1 MNEAKLILTT
11 DSGGKKTYWIG
22 TWQSSPTGL
31 PPVLEP
37 SIHTTYTPI
46 WVQGTVRY
54 RLRISQGGSY
64 VRIRISNEYGE
75 KPLEIGAVSV
85 GLAGKDFAALPG
97 TLMPVTFADNSGI
110 SIPAGAPALTDPVG
124 LPVNSLSDLVV
135 SLYLPHGVDMLAQS
149 IQVNTAVF
157 DGANLTLSET
167 LPPSK
172 PIAARP
178 LVSAID
184 VLAEGSPRVVV
195 TFGDSITDG
204 VINPD
209 TWERGWPG
217 ALSRRLQH
225 KNISVVNAGIG
236 GNRLLQS
243 DMLMG
248 RAALARMDQDVL
260 SVPGLTHIVVLL
272 GTNDIGHGGLFGNAP
287 IVQPAELFAAY
298 SQIVAR
304 GHARG
309 ANVIGA
315 TLPPLGGSDFYSNEK
330 KAVLQAV
337 NKWIRSSNVFDGV
350 IDFNV
355 AMCDMSHKGKLRT
368 EYDVGDGL
376 HPSFAG
382 YQAMA
387 DAVEARLFDCD

>member
-1 MNEAKLILTT
+1 M
-11 DSGGKKTYWIG
+11 SKKQFWFG
-22 TWQSSPTGL
+22 TWQSSPTGV
-31 PPVLEP
+31 PNCPVGNP
-37 SIHTTYTPI
+37 HTVYTATS
-46 WVQGTVRY
+46 VQGTIRY
-54 RLRISQGGSY
+54 RLRISQGGGH
-64 VRIRISNEYGE
+64 VRIRLSNEYGE

-217 ALSRRLQH
+217 ALSRRLQD

-248 RAALARMDQDVL
+248 RAALARMEQDVF

-272 GTNDIGHGGLFGNAP
+272 GTNDIGHGGLFGNVP
-287 IVQPAELFAAY
+287 IAQPAELFAAY

-304 GHARG
+304 AHARG
-309 ANVIGA
+309 VKVIGS
-315 TLPPLGGSDFYSNEK
+315 TLPPMEGSDFYSNEK
-330 KAVLQAV
+330 EVVRQTV

-355 AMCDMSHKGKLRT
+355 AMCDPSHIGKLRA

-382 YQAMA
+382 YLAMA
-387 DAVEARLFDCD
+387 DAIDMQLFDND

>member
-1 MNEAKLILTT
+1 MTASRE
-11 DSGGKKTYWIG
+11 KTYWIG

-54 RLRISQGGSY
+54 RLRISQGGSH

-85 GLAGKDFAALPG
+85 GLARKDFAALPG
-97 TLMPVTFADNSGI
+97 TLIPVTFAGNSGI
-110 SIPAGAPALTDPVG
+110 NIPAGAPALTDPVDFQ
-124 LPVNSLSDLVV
+124 VNSLSDLLV
-135 SLYLPHGVDMLAQS
+135 SLYLPDGVAILAQS
-149 IQVNTAVF
+149 IQMNTAVI
-157 DGANLTLSET
+157 DEANLTLNET
-167 LPPSK
+167 LPPGE
-172 PIAARP
+172 PVAARP

-195 TFGDSITDG
+195 AFGDSITEG

-217 ALSRRLQH
+217 ALSRRLQN

-243 DMLMG
+243 DILMG
-248 RAALARMDQDVL
+248 RAALARMDQDVF
-260 SVPGLTHIVVLL
+260 SVPGLTHIIVLL
-272 GTNDIGHGGLFGNAP
+272 GTNDIGHGGLFGNIS

-304 GHARG
+304 AHARG
-309 ANVIGA
+309 AKVTGA
-315 TLPPLGGSDFYSNEK
+315 TLPPLGGSDFYSNDKE
-330 KAVLQAV
+330 AVRQAV
-337 NKWIRSSNVFDGV
+337 NRWIRNSNIFDSI
-350 IDFNV
+350 IDFDV
-355 AMCDMSHKGKLRT
+355 AMCEPSHTGKLRAK
-368 EYDVGDGL
+368 YDVGDGL

-387 DAVEARLFDCD
+387 DAIDMQLFDCD

>member
-1 MNEAKLILTT
+1 MSEVKLISTI
-11 DSGGKKTYWIG
+11 DSKDKKTCWIG

-31 PPVLEP
+31 PPALEA
-37 SIHTTYTPI
+37 SLHTTYTPI
-46 WVQGTVRY
+46 RVQGTVRY
-54 RLRISQGGSY
+54 RLRISQGGSR
-64 VRIRISNEYGE
+64 VCLRLSNEYGE

-85 GLAGKDFAALPG
+85 GLAGKDFAALPE
-97 TLMPVTFADNSGI
+97 TLMPVTFAGNSGI
-110 SIPAGAPALTDPVG
+110 SIPAGAPALTDSVD
-124 LPVNSLSDLVV
+124 LSVNSLSDLVV
-135 SLYLPHGVDMLAQS
+135 SLYLPDGIEMLAQN
-149 IQVNTAVF
+149 IQVNTVVIN
-157 DGANLTLSET
+157 GVNLTLSEK
-167 LPPSK
+167 LSFSE

-184 VLAEGSPRVVV
+184 VLSERSPRVVV
-195 TFGDSITDG
+195 AFGDSITDG

-217 ALSRRLQH
+217 ALSRRLQD

-248 RAALARMDQDVL
+248 RAALARMDQDVF

-272 GTNDIGHGGLFGNAP
+272 GTNDIGHGGLFGNVR
-287 IVQPAELFAAY
+287 IVQPVELFVAY

-304 GHARG
+304 SNERG
-309 ANVIGA
+309 VKVIGA
-315 TLPPLGGSDFYSNEK
+315 TLPPLGGSDFYSDEK
-330 KAVLQAV
+330 EAVRQVV
-337 NKWIRSSNVFDGV
+337 NKWIRSSNVFDGA
-350 IDFNV
+350 IDFDAV
-355 AMCDMSHKGKLRT
+355 MSDPSHTGKLRA
-368 EYDVGDGL
+368 EYDVGDRL

-387 DAVEARLFDCD
+387 DAVDARLFLS

>member
-1 MNEAKLILTT
+1 MT
-11 DSGGKKTYWIG
+11 DSREKTYWIG

-54 RLRISQGGSY
+54 RLRISQGGSH

-85 GLAGKDFAALPG
+85 GLARKDFAALPG
-97 TLMPVTFADNSGI
+97 TLIPVTFAGNSGI
-110 SIPAGAPALTDPVG
+110 NIPAGAPALTDPVDFQ
-124 LPVNSLSDLVV
+124 VNSLSDLLV
-135 SLYLPHGVDMLAQS
+135 SLYLPDGVAMLAQS
-149 IQVNTAVF
+149 IQVNTAVI
-157 DGANLTLSET
+157 DEANLTLSET
-167 LPPSK
+167 LPPGE
-172 PIAARP
+172 PVAARP

-195 TFGDSITDG
+195 AFGDSITEG

-217 ALSRRLQH
+217 ALSRRLQN

-248 RAALARMDQDVL
+248 RAALARMDQDVF
-260 SVPGLTHIVVLL
+260 SVPGLTHIIVLL
-272 GTNDIGHGGLFGNAP
+272 GTNDIGHGGLFGNIS

-304 GHARG
+304 AHARG
-309 ANVIGA
+309 AKVIGA

-330 KAVLQAV
+330 EAVRQAV
-337 NKWIRSSNVFDGV
+337 NRWIRNSNVFDSI
-350 IDFNV
+350 IDFDV
-355 AMCDMSHKGKLRT
+355 AMCEPSHTGKLRAK
-368 EYDVGDGL
+368 YDAGDGL

-387 DAVEARLFDCD
+387 DAIDMQLFDCD

>member
-1 MNEAKLILTT
+1 MT
-11 DSGGKKTYWIG
+11 DSREKIYWIG

-54 RLRISQGGSY
+54 SLRISQGGSH

-85 GLAGKDFAALPG
+85 GLARKDFVALPG
-97 TLMPVTFADNSGI
+97 TLIPVTFAGNSGI
-110 SIPAGAPALTDPVG
+110 NIPAGAPALTDPVDFQ
-124 LPVNSLSDLVV
+124 VNSLSDLLV
-135 SLYLPHGVDMLAQS
+135 SLYLPDGVAMLAQS
-149 IQVNTAVF
+149 IQMNTAVI
-157 DGANLTLSET
+157 DEANLTLSET
-167 LPPSK
+167 LPPGE
-172 PIAARP
+172 PVAARP

-195 TFGDSITDG
+195 AFGDSITEG

-209 TWERGWPG
+209 TWDRGWPG
-217 ALSRRLQH
+217 ALSRRLQN

-248 RAALARMDQDVL
+248 RAALARMDQDVF
-260 SVPGLTHIVVLL
+260 SVPGLTHIIVLL
-272 GTNDIGHGGLFGNAP
+272 GTNDIGHGGLFGNIS
-287 IVQPAELFAAY
+287 IVQPAGLFAAY

-304 GHARG
+304 AHVRG
-309 ANVIGA
+309 AKVIGA

-330 KAVLQAV
+330 EAVRQAV
-337 NKWIRSSNVFDGV
+337 NRWIRNSNVFDSI
-350 IDFNV
+350 IDFDV
-355 AMCDMSHKGKLRT
+355 AMCEPSHTGKLRAK
-368 EYDVGDGL
+368 YDVGDGL

-387 DAVEARLFDCD
+387 DAIDMQLFDCD

>member
-1 MNEAKLILTT
+1 MT
-11 DSGGKKTYWIG
+11 DSREKIYWIG

-54 RLRISQGGSY
+54 RLRISQGGSH

-85 GLAGKDFAALPG
+85 GLARKDFVALPG
-97 TLMPVTFADNSGI
+97 TLIPVTFAGNSGI
-110 SIPAGAPALTDPVG
+110 NIPAGAPALTDPVDFQ
-124 LPVNSLSDLVV
+124 VNSLSDLLV
-135 SLYLPHGVDMLAQS
+135 SLYLPDGVAMLAQS
-149 IQVNTAVF
+149 IQVNTAVI
-157 DGANLTLSET
+157 DEANLTLSET
-167 LPPSK
+167 LPPGE
-172 PIAARP
+172 PVAARP

-195 TFGDSITDG
+195 AFGDSITEG

-217 ALSRRLQH
+217 ALSRRLQN

-248 RAALARMDQDVL
+248 RAALARMDQDVF
-260 SVPGLTHIVVLL
+260 SVPGLTHIIVLL
-272 GTNDIGHGGLFGNAP
+272 GTNDIGHGGLFGNIS
-287 IVQPAELFAAY
+287 IVQPAGLFAAY

-304 GHARG
+304 AHVRG
-309 ANVIGA
+309 AKVIGA

-330 KAVLQAV
+330 EAVRQAV
-337 NKWIRSSNVFDGV
+337 NRWIRNSNVFDSI
-350 IDFNV
+350 IDFDV
-355 AMCDMSHKGKLRT
+355 AMCEPSHTGKLRAK
-368 EYDVGDGL
+368 YDVGDGL

-387 DAVEARLFDCD
+387 DAIDMQLFDCD